1 MLVGAFFLFYGTR
14 VMQDAANTHTLRYM
28 SAHVRLLPSLRS
40 RASPANFDIHNT
52 NLTTVQNFARGG
64 DHGTIPWLPATQQ
77 HTGTTPTPT
86 HTHIHGP
93 SRTLVQRETL
103 LCAGAQCPFPC
114 FARVLL
120 TGLASF
126 GLCASATRCS
136 SSPVQGGTA
145 MVLSLWTS
153 RTQSWRGRPTKHR
166 NITGLPL

>member
-1 MLVGAFFLFYGTR
+1 MAIFSAKMMLVGAFFLFYGTR

-52 NLTTVQNFARGG
+52 NLTTVQNVARGG

-93 SRTLVQRETL
+93 SWTLVQRETQASL
-103 LCAGAQCPFPC
+103 ARITILGLWPVAGE
-114 FARVLL
+114 
-120 TGLASF
+120 
-126 GLCASATRCS
+126 
-136 SSPVQGGTA
+136 
-145 MVLSLWTS
+145 
-153 RTQSWRGRPTKHR
+153 WRGEQAWACAHAQKRRMHP
-166 NITGLPL
+166 